1 MKSKIIKMIASL
13 AILLLA
19 AGCGD
24 SSENTKLLENIELI
38 PVRMSEVK
46 GDLRATYLTLDGKQ
60 AFDKRFFDA
69 DFFSDGLAK
78 VTTLVDEKYLLYSF
92 INTKGE
98 TVFDAPYKNVTGFW
112 NGRAWAEKEDSVVA
126 LNTKG
131 EEVFVLDGTPETMF
145 NADGKALV
153 KTKDGNYG
161 IVDKSGKVRLL
172 ADTLSVDTSFPII
185 YANRLVVRNKDYKKG
200 IIDLKGNVIVDFGVY
215 DGISPYDV
223 NGCAIVTVDREFM
236 RIDKDGKK
244 ISEFSFSLPRLGEFI
259 GHCDGDLYVYVGHVQ
274 IDYYPCN
281 LYHSWRD
288 KSGNE
293 VGELADMT
301 KVAKAATYIGAIFQG
316 FYGGEY
322 AYWGNFRIDRKGNVT
337 EMPFKKAVSPLIGGK
352 VLFAEFLDD
361 EKNEKEGLF
370 SKDGE
375 LLNDVVSLPI
385 DIRGFRGDRKEV
397 VEGAPYVD
405 TRLVRRGY

>member
-1 MKSKIIKMIASL
+1 MKRRITKMIAPF
-13 AILLLA
+13 AVLLLA
-19 AGCGD
+19 AGCGN
-24 SSENTKLLENIELI
+24 SSENTKLLEDIELI

-46 GDLRATYLTLDGKQ
+46 GDLRTTYLTLDGKQ

-78 VTTLVDEKYLLYSF
+78 VTTLVDEQYLLYSF

-98 TVFDAPYKNVTGFW
+98 TVFEAPYKNVTGFW
-112 NGRAWAEKEDSVVA
+112 NGVAWAKAKDTVIA

-131 EEVFVLDGTPETMF
+131 EEIFVLDGTPKTMF
-145 NADGKALV
+145 NANGKALV
-153 KTKDGNYG
+153 ETKDGNYG
-161 IVDKSGKVRLL
+161 IVDKSGAVSLL
-172 ADTLSVDTSFPII
+172 ADTLTVDTSFPII
-185 YANRLVVRNKDYKKG
+185 YANRLVVRNEHYKKG

-215 DGISPYDV
+215 DEIFPYDV
-223 NGCAIVTVDREFM
+223 NGCAVVTMDSEFM

-244 ISEFSFSLPRLGEFI
+244 ISDFSFSLPRLGEFN

-274 IDYYPCN
+274 IDYYPCD

-337 EMPFKKAVSPLIGGK
+337 EMPFKEAVSPLIGGK
-352 VLFAEFLDD
+352 VLFAKFLDD
-361 EKNEKEGLF
+361 EKNEKDGLF

-375 LLNDVVSLPI
+375 LLNDVVSLGI
-385 DIRGFRGDRKEV
+385 DIRNFARDRKNV
-397 VEGAPYVD
+397 GSGAPYVD
-405 TRLVRRGY
+405 TELVTRGY